1 MNAKELQQVLR
12 HNILQRKDKGKLSV
26 LTIEGTRFM
35 QDGNSELWPPNMEF
49 TYPLMHHCGGT
60 HNETWAQPSKA
71 EKKIVWLSIMLP
83 KLLVNFH

>member
-1 MNAKELQQVLR
+1 LNAKELQQVFKTQYSAKKR
-12 HNILQRKDKGKLSV
+12 RGKTV

-35 QDGNSELWPPNMEF
+35 QDGNSEPWPPNMEF

-71 EKKIVWLSIMLP
+71 EKKKSVADYLAS
-83 KLLVNFH
+83 